1 MRIESHEPS
10 RHTEHT
16 QRGNPVSSPRQ
27 LQRKGVD
34 PFLIPEDDGGERLP
48 GDRIVAILPG

>member
-16 QRGNPVSSPRQ
+16 QRGNPVSSARQ
-27 LQRKGVD
+27 LEREGVD
-34 PFLIPEDDGGERLP
+34 PSLILEDLRGERLP
-48 GDRIVAILPG
+48 GDRIVATLPG